1 MTQLTMRRAPVAL
14 RDGASVPVRP
24 LERSDRAELA
34 AMVERLSDRSRYL
47 RFAAPKPRL
56 TSRELDHLLD
66 VDHHRNEALVALDP
80 DTGRGIAVVRWV
92 TAAGEPGVAEVA
104 VTVADEW
111 QGRGLG
117 PALLARLLDLA
128 RAEGLTA
135 LRASALAVNARS
147 LAMLRHAGF
156 RARPVTGLLLEY
168 ELVLT
173 PGDGRPATA

>member
-1 MTQLTMRRAPVAL
+1 MTQLTTRRAPVVL
-14 RDGASVPVRP
+14 RDGAAIPVRP

-34 AMVERLSDRSRYL
+34 AMVERLSERSRYL
-47 RFAAPKPRL
+47 RFSAPKPRL
-56 TSRELDHLLD
+56 TSRELDLLID

-80 DTGRGIAVVRWV
+80 DTGHGIAVVRWV
-92 TAAGEPGVAEVA
+92 AAPGEPGVAEIA

-117 PALLARLLDLA
+117 PALLARLVDLA

-135 LRASALAVNARS
+135 LRASVLAVNARS

-156 RARPVTGLLLEY
+156 RARPVTGALLEY
-168 ELVLT
+168 ELDLT
-173 PGDGRPATA
+173 PGDSRRAA